1 MINNITTKNLILL
14 HLKTTNETLYKA
26 ISKEL
31 QQRNINRHYSHTT
44 WLDDK
49 DIKLD
54 SRFVSDRLC
63 YETIV
68 INTNYF
74 KELDCMFAPTIESA
88 EKNHK
93 KLYKKYLTK

>member
-1 MINNITTKNLILL
+1 MLKNITTKNLMILQLNTVDEIL
-14 HLKTTNETLYKA
+14 HNA

-31 QQRNINRHYSHTT
+31 QQRNINAIYSHTT

-49 DIKLD
+49 DIKID
-54 SRFVSDRLC
+54 TRFVSDRLC

-68 INTNYF
+68 IDTNYYE
-74 KELDCMFAPTIESA
+74 ELDCMLAPTIESA

>member
-1 MINNITTKNLILL
+1 MLKNITTKNLIILQL
-14 HLKTTNETLYKA
+14 STLDETLHNA

-49 DIKLD
+49 DIKID
-54 SRFVSDRLC
+54 TRFVSDRLC

-68 INTNYF
+68 INTYYF

-93 KLYKKYLTK
+93 KLYKKYLTH